1 MPSSTALTLGVPR
14 AWRDYVAL
22 CKPKVVA
29 LIVFTAIVGMLLATP
44 GMVPLDALVLGTL
57 GIGGA
62 AASGAAVNHLA
73 DRRIDALMARTSGP
87 AEAATRSLLMF
98 MVSSPGA
105 SATTHDPIHNT
116 SMHICTR

>member
-44 GMVPLDALVLGTL
+44 GMVPLDVLVLGSL
-57 GIGGA
+57 GIGARRQRGQRSIISPIV
-62 AASGAAVNHLA
+62 AS
-73 DRRIDALMARTSGP
+73 
-87 AEAATRSLLMF
+87 TR
-98 MVSSPGA
+98 
-105 SATTHDPIHNT
+105 
-116 SMHICTR
+116 